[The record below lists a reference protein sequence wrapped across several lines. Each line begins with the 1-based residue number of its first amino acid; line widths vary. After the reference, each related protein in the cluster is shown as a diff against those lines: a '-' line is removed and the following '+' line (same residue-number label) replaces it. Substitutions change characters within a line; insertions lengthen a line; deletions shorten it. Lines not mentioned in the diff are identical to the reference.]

1 MEYFFYALHTRYLA
15 LNNKWYESYLT
26 RSIEDDIVDIE
37 KSAGYAIDK
46 YS

>member
-1 MEYFFYALHTRYLA
+1 MNLILLA
-15 LNNKWYESYLT
+15 